1 MSKIKSSLFSW
12 LPLKS
17 WSLKCGILMFGI
29 VSFSLSVQAQD
40 APNVSPVLQK
50 MLSNL
55 PIAGIKEELQGMV
68 SDLGKT
74 SCGGNLSGCYM
85 TQSGPL
91 QLYFFTRGSSQQ
103 TLLLVVDKSVAMPR
117 LLGEKVQKVMGET
130 SLRSPIISIS
140 TTDFQLDQIK
150 MPAALRKVVRDQ
162 YFNVNTLSFSSGVQL
177 AARANLGGP
186 IKLTMEAFGVK
197 ANEVMLRAAV
207 VMPIPS
213 DLSSMAGAGAAAMS
227 QGNTM
232 AQTAKDATKPEAF
245 VEFQFAPNARLP
257 LVLPPMSLTDATFF
271 INNSLTFGYKGN
283 AIFRGAED
291 KKIIIQFQTPLSPEG
306 VADLLDFSFRMAT
319 PANFTMEDAAYMMV
333 AMASKDKRLLKYGG
347 FINSIDK
354 FKDPL
359 LDMLTPLSVVQFRNP
374 NPPPEYRFGDSSKPF
389 PNDNKYFNYVLLGP
403 LADGGPFLSAGGEVN
418 ILGQTMGWMQ
428 ASAGLSGLRGDVG
441 QALTL
446 KLGPLGRVTFSMQA
460 TTAINADKQQVGLMG
475 NFSGQK
481 VEVSLNGD
489 KIKVEVSASCVN
501 PFEISTQV
509 TFNPSTKL
517 EDVFNG
523 AAAIN
528 VDPSKIQG
536 CIGKELEAAY
546 NKIAGEFSDLEGY
559 TAREATAALNKLGN
573 AAEQEF
579 NQTKEQARKAAESS
593 INAATNAWTGGTNAL
608 ISAGT
613 NAVISVVGGST
624 SKAQDTSHAHFDRST
639 FDWDYYYDNFD
650 IDAYNKMQNRIN
662 KAIKNPFK
670 KDKKSEKKPKEKSD
684 IDLVA
689 HWDTTGYPNG
699 WRGSLEFDSQFYAKN
714 YQDYLMFGSDAR
726 AILLHWIIYGI
737 EEGRMGS
744 ADFDVKS
751 YVARYPDLQ
760 KAFGVYGYKAALGH
774 WLSGGKTKER
784 RDGRPFATAL
794 LKIGRKNSTSW
805 DDYRYCQGQPV
816 TGFAVRSGRLLDGL
830 AFLYANG
837 NWGPPHGSLG
847 SPPYT
852 AEVRFR
858 AGEYVVRVDYRA
870 GDEVDSILFHTNTGR
885 KFGPYGG
892 NGGSPGTYNVIP
904 GQKLGCMQGRSG
916 SRTDQLT
923 FSSTVPAQ

>member
-29 VSFSLSVQAQD
+29 MSLSLSAQAQD

-74 SCGGNLSGCYM
+74 SCGGNLSDCYM

-140 TTDFQLDQIK
+140 TSDFQLDQIK
-150 MPAALRKVVRDQ
+150 MPAALRNVVRDH

-333 AMASKDKRLLKYGG
+333 AMASKR
-347 FINSIDK
+347 
-354 FKDPL
+354 
-359 LDMLTPLSVVQFRNP
+359 
-374 NPPPEYRFGDSSKPF
+374 
-389 PNDNKYFNYVLLGP
+389 
-403 LADGGPFLSAGGEVN
+403 
-418 ILGQTMGWMQ
+418 
-428 ASAGLSGLRGDVG
+428 
-441 QALTL
+441 
-446 KLGPLGRVTFSMQA
+446 
-460 TTAINADKQQVGLMG
+460 
-475 NFSGQK
+475 
-481 VEVSLNGD
+481 
-489 KIKVEVSASCVN
+489 
-501 PFEISTQV
+501 
-509 TFNPSTKL
+509 
-517 EDVFNG
+517 
-523 AAAIN
+523 
-528 VDPSKIQG
+528 
-536 CIGKELEAAY
+536 
-546 NKIAGEFSDLEGY
+546 
-559 TAREATAALNKLGN
+559 
-573 AAEQEF
+573 
-579 NQTKEQARKAAESS
+579 
-593 INAATNAWTGGTNAL
+593 
-608 ISAGT
+608 
-613 NAVISVVGGST
+613 
-624 SKAQDTSHAHFDRST
+624 
-639 FDWDYYYDNFD
+639 
-650 IDAYNKMQNRIN
+650 
-662 KAIKNPFK
+662 
-670 KDKKSEKKPKEKSD
+670 
-684 IDLVA
+684 
-689 HWDTTGYPNG
+689 
-699 WRGSLEFDSQFYAKN
+699 
-714 YQDYLMFGSDAR
+714 
-726 AILLHWIIYGI
+726 
-737 EEGRMGS
+737 
-744 ADFDVKS
+744 
-751 YVARYPDLQ
+751 
-760 KAFGVYGYKAALGH
+760 
-774 WLSGGKTKER
+774 
-784 RDGRPFATAL
+784 
-794 LKIGRKNSTSW
+794 
-805 DDYRYCQGQPV
+805 
-816 TGFAVRSGRLLDGL
+816 
-830 AFLYANG
+830 
-837 NWGPPHGSLG
+837 
-847 SPPYT
+847 
-852 AEVRFR
+852 
-858 AGEYVVRVDYRA
+858 
-870 GDEVDSILFHTNTGR
+870 
-885 KFGPYGG
+885 
-892 NGGSPGTYNVIP
+892 
-904 GQKLGCMQGRSG
+904 
-916 SRTDQLT
+916 
-923 FSSTVPAQ
+923 

>member
-1 MSKIKSSLFSW
+1 MSKIKSSLFGL

-17 WSLKCGILMFGI
+17 WSLTCSILMLGMM
-29 VSFSLSVQAQD
+29 SLSLPAEAQN
-40 APNVSPVLQK
+40 APNVSPTLQK
-50 MLSNL
+50 VLGNL
-55 PIAGIKEELQGMV
+55 PIAGIKDELQGMV

-74 SCGGNLSGCYM
+74 SCGGNLTGCYT

-91 QLYFFTRGSSQQ
+91 QLYFFTSGSAQQ
-103 TLLLVVDKSVAMPR
+103 TLLLVVDKSLAMPR

-150 MPAALRKVVRDQ
+150 MPAALRKVVRDN

-207 VMPIPS
+207 VMPIPT
-213 DLSSMAGAGAAAMS
+213 DLAGMAGAGASAMA

-232 AQTAKDATKPEAF
+232 AQKAEDASKPEAF
-245 VEFQFAPNARLP
+245 IEFQFAPNARLP
-257 LVLPPMSLTDATFF
+257 LILPPMTLTDATFF

-283 AIFRGAED
+283 ALFRGAED

-306 VADLLDFSFRMAT
+306 AADLLDFSFRMAT
-319 PANFTMEDAAYMMV
+319 PASFTMEDAAHMMV
-333 AMASKDKRLLKYGG
+333 AMVTKDQRLAKYGG
-347 FINSIDK
+347 FINGIDQ

-359 LDMLTPLSVVQFRNP
+359 LNMLTPLSVVQFRNP

-389 PNDNKYFNYVLLGP
+389 PNDKKYFNYVLLGP
-403 LADGGPFLSAGGEVN
+403 LADGGPYLSAGGEVN

-428 ASAGLSGLRGDVG
+428 ASAGLAGLRGDVG
-441 QALTL
+441 QSLSL
-446 KLGPLGRVTFSMQA
+446 KLGPLGRVNFSMQA
-460 TTAINADKQQVGLMG
+460 TTAISASTQQVGLMG

-489 KIKVEVSASCVN
+489 KIKVAVSASCVN
-501 PFEISTQV
+501 PFEISTEV
-509 TFNPSTKL
+509 TFNATTKL
-517 EDVFNG
+517 DDVFNG

-559 TAREATAALNKLGN
+559 TASEATAELNKLGN

-579 NQTKEQARKAAESS
+579 NQTKEQARKAAQSS
-593 INAATNAWTGGTNAL
+593 INAATSAWTGGTNAL

-613 NAVISVVGGST
+613 NAVISVAGGST
-624 SKAQDTSHAHFDRST
+624 AKAQDMSHAHFDRST

-650 IDAYNKMQNRIN
+650 IDAYNYMQNRIN
-662 KAIKNPFK
+662 KSIKNPFI
-670 KDKKSEKKPKEKSD
+670 KDTKSDKKPKEKSD

-689 HWDTTGYPNG
+689 HWDTTGFPNG
-699 WRGSLEFDSQFYAKN
+699 LRGSLEFDPDFYRKN
-714 YQDYLMFGSDAR
+714 YQDSLAFGSDASGV
-726 AILLHWIIYGI
+726 LLHWILVGI

-760 KAFGVYGYKAALGH
+760 KAFGVYGYKDALGH
-774 WLSGGKTKER
+774 WLSRGKSRES
-784 RDGRPFATAL
+784 RDGRPFTGAL
-794 LKIGRKNSTSW
+794 LKIGRKNSTYW
-805 DDYRYCQGQPV
+805 DDYRFCQGQHV

-852 AEVRFR
+852 AEVRFQP
-858 AGEYVVRVDYRA
+858 GEYVVRVDYRS

-892 NGGSPGTYNVIP
+892 NGGSPGTYNVTP

-923 FSSTVPAQ
+923 FSSTVPR